1 MRYPMTLLIP
11 LLLPLMLISTEALSA
26 DDDVVRLQGMTIR
39 GNSENPN
46 VLYINAWQPPP
57 GTGRLYE
64 PVTSFNR
71 HWFRPLTRDSLKRE
85 IRYGKRYNE
94 KEDHVTRLNEVLEI
108 E

>member
-1 MRYPMTLLIP
+1 MRYLAGVLLP
-11 LLLPLMLISTEALSA
+11 LLLISLEALSA

-39 GNSENPN
+39 GSSETPN

>member
-1 MRYPMTLLIP
+1 MRVLLMFMLLI
-11 LLLPLMLISTEALSA
+11 TALFTMA
-26 DDDVVRLQGMTIR
+26 AEDDVVRLQGMTIR

-85 IRYGKRYNE
+85 IRYGKRYTE

-108 E
+108 Q

>member
-1 MRYPMTLLIP
+1 MRYLIALLI
-11 LLLPLMLISTEALSA
+11 PLMLISTEVLSA

-71 HWFRPLTRDSLKRE
+71 HWFQPLTRDSLKRE
-85 IRYGKRYNE
+85 IRYVSVTTKKRI
-94 KEDHVTRLNEVLEI
+94 TSQG
-108 E
+108 

>member
-1 MRYPMTLLIP
+1 MKFRFI
-11 LLLPLMLISTEALSA
+11 LLLMLGLLDSMAA
-26 DDDVVRLQGMTIR
+26 MAADDVVRLQGMTIR

-71 HWFRPLTRDSLKRE
+71 HWFRPLTRDSLLRE
-85 IRYGKRYNE
+85 IRYGKQYTE

-108 E
+108 Q